1 MKITIATGPI
11 FPFPP
16 VGAAA
21 VQKVFYGLT
30 REFAARGHEVTV
42 FARSWPGQPVEEVI
56 EGVQVVRW
64 GGYSQGVNIWYDL
77 WKDFWYAARA
87 FRRVPAGDVVVV
99 NDFWLPF
106 WLRFRRGVLGKLI
119 IEAQR
124 FPKHQYR
131 LYRHASAVIA
141 VSRSVAEAIQA
152 QESSMAG
159 RVHVVNNPVD
169 TTALFSA
176 PRVPRAEII
185 LGFLGR
191 IHPEKGLHLLLEALR
206 RLVGSGEVVCLKIA
220 GPWEE
225 REGGGG
231 EKYWQKVRAL
241 SEGLPVEFLG
251 SLNTEV
257 PNFLRSVDIFCLPS
271 LADFGEAF
279 GLAPLEAMTC
289 GAVPVVSNL
298 AVFRD
303 FIVEG
308 ENGLVFNHHAPDP
321 TESLAEELRKLIKD
335 TDKRQRMS
343 NAASQTAKHF
353 SISRIATKYLE
364 VFESMLAKE

>member
-21 VQKVFYGLT
+21 VQKVFYDLS
-30 REFAARGHEVTV
+30 REFVRCGHEVIV
-42 FARSWPGQPVEEVI
+42 FARAREGQPEEEVI
-56 EGVQVVRW
+56 EGVKVVRW
-64 GGYSQGVNIWYDL
+64 GGYSQGINIWYDL
-77 WKDFWYAARA
+77 WKDFLYAAQA
-87 FRRVPAGDVVVV
+87 FRRVPVGDVVVV

-106 WLRFRRGVLGKLI
+106 WLKFRRGEWGKLI

-141 VSRSVAEAIQA
+141 VSRSVAEEIEA
-152 QESSMAG
+152 QEPSMVG

-176 PRVPRAEII
+176 SRVPRAEII

-191 IHPEKGLHLLLEALR
+191 IHPEKGLHLLLEAFR
-206 RLVGSGEVVCLKIA
+206 QLVDSGEVVRLKIA

-225 REGGGG
+225 SEGGGG

-251 SLNTEV
+251 SLNVEV
-257 PNFLRSVDIFCLPS
+257 PDFLRSVDIFCLPS

-279 GLAPLEAMTC
+279 GLAPLEAMAC
-289 GAVPVVSNL
+289 GAVPVVSKL
-298 AVFRD
+298 AVFRE

-308 ENGLVFNHHAPDP
+308 ENGLVFNHHASD
-321 TESLAEELRKLIKD
+321 TAKALAEELRKLIND
-335 TDKRQRMS
+335 AEIRQRMS
-343 NAASQTAKHF
+343 KSAAQTAKRF
-353 SISRIATKYLE
+353 SIATIATKYLE
-364 VFESMLAKE
+364 IFESVIAKE